1 MQFIFFQ
8 IYPIKL
14 NKQTPIFIIN
24 PIAGAKKI
32 DSKRLIESYLLKNN
46 LNAIIELTKEKDHGK
61 TITKSYIEQGYQRFV
76 AVGGDGTINEIAS
89 QLINSEA
96 SLSIIPLGSGN
107 GLARSLKIPMDFE
120 KALSLVF
127 CGKKISIDVGLLN
140 DRPFFCTAGVG
151 FDAYCAQMFA
161 KQSHGRGL
169 WNYIK
174 VIFQQYYKYIN
185 NVSDFCGQ
193 EKQYFSI
200 TFANAN
206 QFGNNAYIAPD
217 AIINDNLLD
226 CSIIGPHP
234 KVFGIYLGFLLMSK
248 KIRSSKYV
256 EYFRGSTFTL
266 ENKNEILLHIDGEYI
281 EPFTKKIEIKILP
294 NALIVNVNE
303 NFAL

>member
-14 NKQTPIFIIN
+14 SKQIPVFIIN
-24 PIAGAKKI
+24 PIAGAKKL
-32 DSKRLIESYLLKNN
+32 DSKSLIEAYLLKNN
-46 LNAIIELTKEKDHGK
+46 LEAIIELTKEKDHGK
-61 TITKSYIEQGYQRFV
+61 VIAKNFLAQGYEHFV

-89 QLINSEA
+89 QLINSGA

-107 GLARSLKIPMDFE
+107 GLARSLGIPMNFE
-120 KALSLVF
+120 EALKLVF
-127 CGKKISIDVGLLN
+127 SGKKLAIDVGLLN
-140 DRPFFCTAGVG
+140 DRPFFFTTGVRFG
-151 FDAYCAQMFA
+151 AYCAEMFA
-161 KQSHGRGL
+161 KQSHGRGF

-174 VIFQQYYKYIN
+174 VILKGYFNYVT

-206 QFGNNAYIAPD
+206 QFGNNAFIAPD

-234 KVFGIYLGFLLMSK
+234 KLYGFYLGFLLMTK

-266 ENKNEILLHIDGEYI
+266 ENKNKILLHIDGEYV
-281 EPFTKKIEIKILP
+281 EPFTNKIEAKILP
-294 NALIVNVNE
+294 NALIMNTKE
-303 NFAL
+303 NYLP